1 MDDDE
6 QRSLMLSPGRPRRTL
21 LHFTANYSGDTLAPV
36 QELLNRTRSLSRKAT
51 DIIAST
57 QDEYDL
63 LCMLDFIE
71 DSPAEKRFFYLRWQN
86 FALRQF
92 IADQRE
98 AEAKLWGEM
107 DNVFTD
113 EEESA
118 TEQEGSVATD

>member
-6 QRSLMLSPGRPRRTL
+6 RRSLMLSPGRPRRTL

-36 QELLNRTRSLSRKAT
+36 HELLNRTRSLKRTAT
-51 DIIAST
+51 NIIAST

-63 LCMLDFIE
+63 LCQLDFIE
-71 DSPAEKRFFYLRWQN
+71 DSPAEKRYFYLRWQN

-92 IADQRE
+92 IADQQE
-98 AEAKLWGEM
+98 AEAKLWGEL
-107 DNVFTD
+107 DNCFTD

-118 TEQEGSVATD
+118 TEQEGSVSTD

>member
-1 MDDDE
+1 
-6 QRSLMLSPGRPRRTL
+6 MLSPGKPRRTL

-113 EEESA
+113 DEEENA
-118 TEQEGSVATD
+118 TEPEGSVATD

>member
-6 QRSLMLSPGRPRRTL
+6 RRSLMLPPGPARRTL
-21 LHFTANYSGDTLAPV
+21 QHFTASYNGDALAPV
-36 QELLNRTRSLSRKAT
+36 QELLNRTRSSVRKAT

-118 TEQEGSVATD
+118 TEPEGSVATD